1 MFFFNDCGKW
11 LVSSLFS
18 LHMRFS
24 YLLLLLL
31 RLITR
36 FLFECTKRR
45 VLANVREDLLGLASE
60 SSRF

>member
-1 MFFFNDCGKW
+1 
-11 LVSSLFS
+11 
-18 LHMRFS
+18 MRFS